1 MTRRL
6 ERNLRHRWLGGVCSG
21 FARFIGL
28 DIFPVR
34 MAFRILFMAFTPM
47 LWWVYLA
54 LWLFMPAQR
63 LYDDNEVAIKRVPK
77 SVYRRSVRVEVRQL
91 DFGDVLEMARGKVSE
106 RVFEKIS
113 HIDSNVRALLPSL
126 TWWRTLTQPELA
138 TIKRSALEY
147 FPQTLQQYLNLPRGY
162 AETYSLANGLT
173 PEEKL
178 LSELRVLENA
188 LNKALESVYAKHKVS
203 VPEDLKRL
211 NERFSEA
218 RNPSDEVKET
228 LDNLVR
234 RSQGRVPDDVLEK
247 ITSIRAAIVSVL
259 PQLQALPGGL
269 THEAYNL
276 RQTALEYLP
285 DALGKY
291 LNLPASFAE
300 QYRLSNGKTAKET
313 LLEQLSLLEETVK
326 KMVGDVYQDDT
337 DALLIHGRFLKD
349 KFATQRFALPAGG
362 EELRVKLPDLTATE
376 TVKVKR

>member
-1 MTRRL
+1 MIRRL

-21 FARFIGL
+21 LARFIGL

-34 MAFRILFMAFTPM
+34 MAFRFLFIAFTPM

-63 LYDDNEVAIKRVPK
+63 LYDDSEVAVRAPK
-77 SVYRRSVRVEVRQL
+77 SVYRPTVRVEVRQL
-91 DFGDVLEMARGKVSE
+91 DFGDVLEMSRGKVSE

-138 TIKRSALEY
+138 TIKRAALEY

-211 NERFSEA
+211 NERFAEP

-247 ITSIRAAIVSVL
+247 ITNIRAAIVSVL
-259 PQLQALPGGL
+259 PQLQAMPGGL

-313 LLEQLSLLEETVK
+313 LLEQLTLLEETVK

-376 TVKVKR
+376 AVKVKR